1 MRMRPG
7 HLLRQ
12 WMDRRAVSGA
22 RVALAYRNIFI
33 LPTRTGL
40 LFAAV
45 VIAIWL
51 GAVNYNSN
59 MAFLLCFL
67 LAGFALTSM
76 VHTFRNLLGLRF
88 TAANAE
94 PVFAGDTAAFPV
106 HVDNPSARVRTG
118 VAIGPSASD
127 SAIVNPSAASW
138 TTSTITLPAGPRGIL
153 PLPVLVV
160 ATTFP
165 GGLFRAW
172 ARIRLEA
179 ECLVRP
185 APEPRPVPEP
195 PGAPSPSSG
204 SSSRPGEDD
213 FGGLRPYQ
221 PGDPLRRVAWHTLAR
236 GDGLQT
242 KQFTGET
249 PDRIWLD
256 DESLLDLPLERRLAR
271 LCRWIL
277 DAENAGHAYGLSLRG
292 HTIAPG
298 NGPGHAARCLDALA
312 RFPQ

>member
-12 WMDRRAVSGA
+12 WMDRRAVRGA
-22 RVALAYRNIFI
+22 RVALVYRAIFI

-45 VIAIWL
+45 VIAVWL
-51 GAVNYNSN
+51 GAVNYNNN

-88 TAANAE
+88 TAGNAE
-94 PVFAGDTAAFPV
+94 PVFAGDTAVFPV
-106 HVDNPSARVRTG
+106 HVENPSARGRTG
-118 VAIGPSASD
+118 VAVGPTPAD
-127 SAIVNPSAASW
+127 SGIMNVPAAGG
-138 TTSTITLPAGPRGIL
+138 TTCTVDVPAGPRGIL
-153 PLPVLVV
+153 SLPVLVV
-160 ATTFP
+160 ATAFP

-172 ARIRLEA
+172 ARIRPEA

-185 APEPRPVPEP
+185 TPEPAPVPEP
-195 PGAPSPSSG
+195 PGAPSPG
-204 SSSRPGEDD
+204 SSSSSQPGEDD

-256 DESLLDLPLERRLAR
+256 DEALLDLPLERRLSR

-277 DAENAGHAYGLSLRG
+277 DAENAGHAYGLRLRG
-292 HTIAPG
+292 RAIPPG
-298 NGPGHAARCLDALA
+298 NGPGHAARCLNALA